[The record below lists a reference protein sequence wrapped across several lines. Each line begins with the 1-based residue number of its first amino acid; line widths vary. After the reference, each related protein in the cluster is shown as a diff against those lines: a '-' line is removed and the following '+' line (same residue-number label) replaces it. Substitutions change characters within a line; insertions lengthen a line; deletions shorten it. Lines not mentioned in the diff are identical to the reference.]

1 MPRRTARVLSTARR
15 AAPPLILSGQGRLA
29 AINDVRVGRDHAAL
43 FAAVAPD
50 AWRRFSPSGRA
61 PMGARRIW
69 RLHLALVDALRP
81 IAPMLDEQDLQ
92 RDADQDLTAFLDEMN
107 DQDDDQEVLAGDA
120 RRILGE
126 WQFQPHWYYTVP
138 LCVGAYHYG
147 VVGQDAPHPAIEDVL
162 GLLVNRHIASY
173 GRGVM
178 INESGRAL
186 DARLAADLPQPLGE
200 ALYAMIDP
208 MPEEPRRTTSGVPDR
223 NDTTDPYRRYVD
235 AVAAWSSRFDRRAAG
250 VLRALAGE
258 HARRGLLV
266 PDLALF
272 ARWVAF
278 DADLAGE
285 FAARTTRDASS
296 DVDSRPSAVACVEED
311 NPYMLDPDE
320 VSLWDIDYDWDQASL
335 RVLLAHAERAHHLY
349 RRMGDV
355 RAALGSGG
363 DPALRVS
370 AARAL
375 LAALASADAGWDAA
389 AIGPG
394 RAGVIP

>member
-61 PMGARRIW
+61 PIGARRIW

-81 IAPMLDEQDLQ
+81 IAPMLDEHDLQ
-92 RDADQDLTAFLDEMN
+92 READQDLTAFLDEMN
-107 DQDDDQEVLAGDA
+107 DQDDDQEVLAGDGW
-120 RRILGE
+120 RILGE

-138 LCVGAYHYG
+138 LRVGAYHYG
-147 VVGQDAPHPAIEDVL
+147 VVYNDDVHPSLEDAL

-173 GRGVM
+173 GHRDM
-178 INESGRAL
+178 LDKSGRSL

-200 ALYAMIDP
+200 ALYALIDP
-208 MPEEPRRTTSGVPDR
+208 MPEESYRTTSGVPKGHASG
-223 NDTTDPYRRYVD
+223 DPFRRYVD
-235 AVAAWSSRFDRRAAG
+235 AVDAWSARFDRRAAG
-250 VLRALAGE
+250 VVRALAGE
-258 HARRGLLV
+258 HARGGLMV

-285 FAARTTRDASS
+285 FAACTTHDSGSDA
-296 DVDSRPSAVACVEED
+296 DRRSAIARVGED
-311 NPYMLDPDE
+311 NPYLLDPDE
-320 VSLWDIDYDWDQASL
+320 TSLWDIDYDWDQASL
-335 RVLLAHAERAHHLY
+335 RALLAHAARTHHLY

-355 RAALGSGG
+355 RAALSSGG
-363 DPALRVS
+363 DPAMRVS

-375 LAALASADAGWDAA
+375 LAALASADAGWDTA
-389 AIGPG
+389 AIDPG
-394 RAGVIP
+394 GAGVAS